1 MTRTRVA
8 ITGVGVVNAAI
19 AGGRDALHAWLGAP
33 SVPSSVSGQ
42 EREPAGRAVPDDRLA
57 QWIGADEAR
66 RMSRVCQLT
75 VVAAR
80 LALADAGL
88 AAGAALGLVV
98 GTEFGDLRSTA
109 AFADGFLSRGPT
121 GLSPLLF
128 PNTVMNTMASA
139 AAIAVQARDASL
151 TFAAP
156 TVAGELAVAR
166 AAAGVAAGR
175 LETVLAGGV
184 DQIDGLVQSV
194 VRTQTDRADTH
205 GEGATFLVLE
215 PWEAAVGRGA
225 RVLGE
230 VLGVGWRSL
239 PARSCGVG
247 RGKEPRAIDAALADA
262 GIAATDVRCV
272 YGSASGDRARDL
284 WEAAL
289 LAQRFSVES
298 TALALAIG
306 RHAGLGALHVAAA
319 AWSSASQT
327 LPSVR
332 PAGAGARIPETGVA
346 RVERGPGLVHG
357 IARGGT
363 HVALVV
369 NGAAPA

>member
-1 MTRTRVA
+1 MTPRRVA

-19 AGGRDALHAWLGAP
+19 AGGRDALHAWLAAP
-33 SVPSSVSGQ
+33 SVPRSACG
-42 EREPAGRAVPDDRLA
+42 REDAPAGRALPDGLLA
-57 QWIGADEAR
+57 QWIGGDEAR

-75 VVAAR
+75 VAAAR

-88 AAGAALGLVV
+88 EAGTTLGLVL

-109 AFADGFLSRGPT
+109 AFADGYLCRGPT

-139 AAIAVQARDASL
+139 AAIAVQAREASL

-156 TVAGELAVAR
+156 AVAGELAVAR

-175 LETVLAGGV
+175 LGTVLAGGV
-184 DQIDGLVQSV
+184 DQIDGIVHAA
-194 VRTQTDRADTH
+194 VRRLTDRADTH
-205 GEGATFLVLE
+205 GEGATLLVLE
-215 PWEAAVGRGA
+215 PWETAVARGA

-230 VLGVGWRSL
+230 VMGAGWRSL
-239 PARSCGVG
+239 PARACGVG
-247 RGKEPRAIDAALADA
+247 RGGEPRAIDEALAEA
-262 GIAATDVRCV
+262 GIGATDVRYV
-272 YGSASGDRARDL
+272 YASASGDRARDV

-289 LAQRFSVES
+289 LAQRFSVAS

-319 AWSSASQT
+319 AWSSASRS

-332 PAGAGARIPETGVA
+332 PAGAGPRIPQVGVEP
-346 RVERGPGLVHG
+346 VEAGPGLVHG
-357 IARGGT
+357 IARGGA

-369 NGAAPA
+369 NGAAPV